1 LSVRRIWTASE
12 ANALV
17 PRLSLLV
24 GEQMRRA
31 FDIDQR
37 LRSMRARGRGER
49 LLVMIE
55 GEEVLDPEERAL
67 RSELLVYEEG
77 WRAIEDL
84 GVSVKDPRIG
94 LCDFLGQIEGREVWL
109 CWRYGERAVEH
120 WHEIDEGFSGRKP
133 IGIPSKPL
141 YN

>member
-1 LSVRRIWTASE
+1 LSVRRIWTVHE

-37 LRSMRARGRGER
+37 LRAMRARGQGER

-55 GEEVLDPEERAL
+55 GEQVLDPDERAL

-77 WRAIEDL
+77 WRAIEEL

-94 LCDFLGQIEGREVWL
+94 LCDFLGKIEGRDVWL

-120 WHEIDEGFSGRKP
+120 WHELDQGFSGRKP

>member
-1 LSVRRIWTASE
+1 MSVRRIWTPAE

-37 LRSMRARGRGER
+37 LRAMRARGQGGR

-55 GEEVLDPEERAL
+55 GEETLDAEERAL
-67 RSELLVYEEG
+67 RAELLVYEDG
-77 WRAIEDL
+77 FRAIEEL
-84 GVSVKDPRIG
+84 GVTVKDPRIG
-94 LCDFLGQIEGREVWL
+94 LCDFLGQIEGRDVWL

-120 WHEIDEGFSGRKP
+120 WHELDQGFSGRKP

>member
-1 LSVRRIWTASE
+1 MSVRRIWTPAE

-37 LRSMRARGRGER
+37 LRAMRARGQGGR

-55 GEEVLDPEERAL
+55 GEETLDAEERAL
-67 RSELLVYEEG
+67 RAELLVYEDG
-77 WRAIEDL
+77 WRAIEEL
-84 GVSVKDPRIG
+84 GVTVKDPRIG
-94 LCDFLGQIEGREVWL
+94 LCDFLGQIEGRDVWL

-120 WHEIDEGFSGRKP
+120 WHELDQGFSGRKP